1 MKKRVNKSEQ
11 IIVRLTPDEAFL
23 IKQKAQSFGLTISE
37 YVRSVAVHK
46 RGRPSANERP
56 RVRFKIKSVRR
67 PVRSTTHVSSHVSSH
82 VTKAV

>member
-46 RGRPSANERP
+46 RGRPSGKDERP
-56 RVRFKIKSVRR
+56 RVKFRIKSVRR
-67 PVRSTTHVSSHVSSH
+67 KIEP

>member
-46 RGRPSANERP
+46 RGRPSLTEKP

-67 PVRSTTHVSSHVSSH
+67 LGRESAH